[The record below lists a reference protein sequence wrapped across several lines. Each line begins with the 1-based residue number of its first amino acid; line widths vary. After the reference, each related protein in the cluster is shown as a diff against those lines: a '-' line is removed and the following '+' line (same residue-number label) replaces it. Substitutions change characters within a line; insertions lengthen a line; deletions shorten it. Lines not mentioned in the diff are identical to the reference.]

1 MPSSPNLPTFEEK
14 PARTKS
20 RFRHLPLDQ
29 RPAARAALKSIVEI
43 NPKQSTGSALKTSAD
58 DEAKQLNG
66 RGRKR
71 SWIACEKMSAK
82 AAKRDHG
89 AENGKGPAAVRVDSE
104 TTEDEDEGDVVVIKE
119 VTHNDIE

>member
-1 MPSSPNLPTFEEK
+1 
-14 PARTKS
+14 
-20 RFRHLPLDQ
+20 
-29 RPAARAALKSIVEI
+29 
-43 NPKQSTGSALKTSAD
+43 
-58 DEAKQLNG
+58 
-66 RGRKR
+66 
-71 SWIACEKMSAK
+71 MSAK